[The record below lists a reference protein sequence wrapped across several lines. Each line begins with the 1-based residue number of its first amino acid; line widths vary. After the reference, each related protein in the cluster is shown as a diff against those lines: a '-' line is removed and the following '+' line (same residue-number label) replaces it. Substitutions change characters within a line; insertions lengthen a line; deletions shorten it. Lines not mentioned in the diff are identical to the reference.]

1 MKLLEAE
8 KLVLQLLDKH
18 NLLANCWKFGWIK
31 NSRAF
36 GICNYTK
43 KTIFLSMELVQLNNE
58 SEVTDTILH
67 EIAHANTPGDGHGNK
82 WKKECVALGCRP
94 IARFNEEMAV
104 TINNKFEAK
113 CGNCQKTY
121 KNKLPIPLRCSCNQ
135 FSATKT
141 LLNWNQRQITVSND

>member
-8 KLVLQLLDKH
+8 KLALQLLDKH
-18 NLLANCWKFGWIK
+18 HLTANGWKFGWIK

-36 GICNYTK
+36 GICNYAK

-58 SEVTDTILH
+58 IEVTDTILH
-67 EIAHANTPGDGHGNK
+67 EIAHAKTPGDSHGNK
-82 WKKECVALGCRP
+82 WKKCCVALGCRP
-94 IARFNEEMAV
+94 IARCSEDMAV
-104 TINNKFEAK
+104 SISNKYEAK
-113 CGNCQKTY
+113 CGTCGKVH

-141 LLNWNQRQITVSND
+141 LLNWKQRQITVTND